1 MEKIEFKELRGKIDE
16 LDSLLIA
23 IQNDEYGKLDDL
35 IDFEE
40 IKDKIDDLQY
50 DTTVWLEE
58 HNTYEEC
65 VELEDELHLSQ

>member
-1 MEKIEFKELRGKIDE
+1 MEIDEFEDLREKIDN

-35 IDFEE
+35 KDFDE

-50 DTTVWLEE
+50 ETTMWLEAHE
-58 HNTYEEC
+58 TYNESVI
-65 VELEDELHLSQ
+65 VENELHLSQ